1 MDLSLWKRLKK
12 EQRLTFDA
20 LAEKSNIPKRTL
32 EDIFAGRTTDPRTTT
47 VEAIERA
54 LGINEKSSPAGQESV
69 KIPDALKPYQYAFF
83 EGMDGLSEESI
94 KDILRYVDFV
104 KSKEDKEKNKHD
116 NVCHFLKSTLSA
128 CRGTKQ
134 KQ

>member
-1 MDLSLWKRLKK
+1 MDLELWKKRRK
-12 EQRLTFDA
+12 ELGLRYDD
-20 LAEKSNIPKRTL
+20 LAEKAGVSKRTI
-32 EDIFAGRTTDPRTTT
+32 EDIFRGYTTAPRIDT

-104 KSKEDKEKNKHD
+104 KSKEDKEKK
-116 NVCHFLKSTLSA
+116 
-128 CRGTKQ
+128 
-134 KQ
+134 